1 MGGVY
6 AEDEM
11 DIAGAFLTNRE
22 DFKDM
27 VTKSDGFMQ
36 FLSDNQQIFDNI
48 YQTGLGFRN
57 EIGIEEKRLRK
68 PVETKPSQIWK
79 GAGSQ

>member
-1 MGGVY
+1 MHGGVY

-11 DIAGAFLTNRE
+11 DLAGAFLTNRE

-36 FLSDNQQIFDNI
+36 FLSDN
-48 YQTGLGFRN
+48 
-57 EIGIEEKRLRK
+57 
-68 PVETKPSQIWK
+68 
-79 GAGSQ
+79 